1 MSEMQ
6 ARRRTNGQS
15 GRTAFAHSAHGLQPI
30 KGSRKCP
37 LHFRPAELKPIGSRP
52 EDFLATNDQHNVC
65 SAILRRSIE
74 NDWDDLVP
82 KARGRTRT
90 REVTARPPLQLDR
103 ERTPRTIDEVRKLS
117 EDGADDSG
125 YSSWHSSFSEKDPG
139 YSNLEH
145 SLLNQR
151 AGVSYAEFVAE
162 YEREAAMMEEE
173 EDYENHIPA

>member
-1 MSEMQ
+1 M
-6 ARRRTNGQS
+6 
-15 GRTAFAHSAHGLQPI
+15 HY
-30 KGSRKCP
+30 
-37 LHFRPAELKPIGSRP
+37 RPAELKPIGSRP
-52 EDFLATNDQHNVC
+52 EDFLATNEPYNVC
-65 SAILRRSIE
+65 SDILRRSAE
-74 NDWDDLVP
+74 NDWVDLMP
-82 KARGRTRT
+82 KTRGRVRT
-90 REVTARPPLQLDR
+90 REGTADTAFHLDR

-151 AGVSYAEFVAE
+151 AGVSYAEFVAG

-173 EDYENHIPA
+173 YENHIPS